1 MRPVALAI
9 AFAALV
15 AGGGI
20 VYRAHLLEGAPAQT
34 TEQPRAAPAIPVLVA
49 MAEREAIPVR
59 LDAIGTAQPYASLS
73 VKSRV
78 DAQIAEVKVK
88 DGQYVNAGDTLFL
101 LDRRAAEAQAR
112 QMDAQ
117 LTRDK
122 AQLANAKRD
131 VERFARL
138 VAKDFVSHQQYDT
151 AATTAQALDASVQSD
166 EAALD
171 NAKVLLS
178 YYTITS
184 PIDGRIGM
192 VSAKAGNNVKANDV
206 PFLIVNQVKPIYVVY
221 SVSERELPAIRAAMA
236 AGPVTVRAAPAGDKG
251 PPVEGKLA
259 FFENTVDATTGT
271 IALRAQFDNQ
281 DERLWPGQFANVAMA
296 LSVEAEALVVP
307 QAAVQIG
314 QSSPFV
320 FVVKSDNTA
329 EARKV
334 VVSRTVN
341 GKSVIESGL
350 EPDERVVIDG
360 QLRLSSGSRV
370 NIRSAQEQA
379 APGKTS

>member
-9 AFAALV
+9 AFVALV

-20 VYRAHLLEGAPAQT
+20 AYRAHLLEGAPAQT

-49 MAEREAIPVR
+49 TAEREAIPVR

-78 DAQIAEVKVK
+78 DAQIAEVKVE
-88 DGQYVNAGDTLFL
+88 DGQYVKAGDTLFL

-206 PFLIVNQVKPIYVVY
+206 PFLIVNQVKPIYVLY

-259 FFENTVDATTGT
+259 FFENSVDATTGT

-281 DERLWPGQFANVAMA
+281 DERLWPGQFANVAMS

-370 NIRSAQEQA
+370 NIRSAQEKA
-379 APGKTS
+379 GPGKTS